1 MEKYVLWAA
10 MITSFMGAFVGSGIN
25 VAVPAI
31 GQEFSADAGSLS
43 RVVSSYLFGS
53 AMLTM
58 PMGRLADICGRK
70 KIYTIGAALFG
81 FSLFMAGIAISI
93 EMLTAVRF
101 CQGLI
106 LSMIFGPGMA
116 LLVSVFDSSERGR
129 VIGLSTAA
137 VYVGLTCGP
146 AISGFICHFLGWRM
160 YFFLSGIMS
169 LFSLWLVLKIK
180 GEWYGDRTASFDYKG
195 SACFM
200 VAAPLMLYGL
210 SNLSNQD
217 GRWMLIAGLIGM
229 LLFVKLELGSEYPML
244 NLNLFRSNREFTC
257 SNLASMLH
265 YGATYAVS
273 FLMSLYLQLVCGLDA
288 PEAGMIILVQ
298 SLVMAVVAP
307 RAGSISDHIRPGKVA
322 SAGMAVNALGLIFL
336 SMLDGSISIYV
347 IIALLMWIGF
357 GSGLFSSPNNNAI
370 MGSVDK
376 KYYGTATSVLSTM
389 RIFGQA
395 ISMAVVTFIMDVN
408 QVRVATGL
416 DNIELL
422 NAVKISFGVFAVL
435 CLTGVAMSL
444 ARNRGNA
451 ETSL

>member
-1 MEKYVLWAA
+1 
-10 MITSFMGAFVGSGIN
+10 
-25 VAVPAI
+25 
-31 GQEFSADAGSLS
+31 
-43 RVVSSYLFGS
+43 
-53 AMLTM
+53 
-58 PMGRLADICGRK
+58 
-70 KIYTIGAALFG
+70 
-81 FSLFMAGIAISI
+81 
-93 EMLTAVRF
+93 
-101 CQGLI
+101 
-106 LSMIFGPGMA
+106 
-116 LLVSVFDSSERGR
+116 
-129 VIGLSTAA
+129 
-137 VYVGLTCGP
+137 
-146 AISGFICHFLGWRM
+146 
-160 YFFLSGIMS
+160 
-169 LFSLWLVLKIK
+169 
-180 GEWYGDRTASFDYKG
+180 
-195 SACFM
+195 M

-376 KYYGTATSVLSTM
+376 KYYGTAPSVLSTM

-395 ISMAVVTFIMDVN
+395 TSMAVVTFIMDVN